1 MDDEELYAEKLTKGS
16 HTYFFD
22 IKKNKFGDLYL
33 KISERKG
40 VDYFRL
46 MVFDEDADDFA
57 AALDRLLT
65 EFQEIRKVTPNRRFV
80 RDSN

>member
-1 MDDEELYAEKLTKGS
+1 MKDEEIYTEKLTKGS

-40 VDYFRL
+40 DDYYRL
-46 MVFDEDADDFA
+46 MVFDEDVDDFA
-57 AALDRLLT
+57 GAIDRLLNN
-65 EFQEIRKVTPNRRFV
+65 FQDIRDATPNRRFV
-80 RDSN
+80 K

>member
-1 MDDEELYAEKLTKGS
+1 MNDEELYTDKFTKGS

-40 VDYFRL
+40 SDYFRL

-57 AALDRLLT
+57 DALDRMLT
-65 EFQEIRKVTPNRRFV
+65 EFQEIRNATPNRRFV
-80 RDSN
+80 KESS